1 MAITASKV
9 PQLSTPQDWIQWFSM
24 VKTTAMDQD
33 VWSYCDPDKSNELVQ
48 PGDPSQLTATQ
59 ERLYT
64 LKINDY
70 ERKRKGLAKVNAT
83 IQGTVCEDYQTYL
96 EDAHTPRQRLAR
108 LRTAI
113 KPSTRQIED
122 SVREEYDSLIKGPK
136 RNIIDKWLN
145 RWIALAPR
153 LRALKILN
161 LGEAQ
166 ACRGFI

>member
-1 MAITASKV
+1 MADHLDKALSEQVMRINQANNQSKTMALIASKV
-9 PQLSTPQDWIQWFSM
+9 SQLSTPQDWIQWFSM

-96 EDAHTPRQRLAR
+96 
-108 LRTAI
+108 
-113 KPSTRQIED
+113 
-122 SVREEYDSLIKGPK
+122 
-136 RNIIDKWLN
+136 
-145 RWIALAPR
+145 
-153 LRALKILN
+153 
-161 LGEAQ
+161 
-166 ACRGFI
+166 